1 MSRPEKWKQTFVKF
15 TVKLALDRHLTLKTL
30 DRYVSVELKVV
41 SYILENILFAGR
53 KDKLEKKKGLKY
65 KMEIKERRYGIDV
78 DLLNIDNCLK
88 WKLRLIH

>member
-1 MSRPEKWKQTFVKF
+1 M
-15 TVKLALDRHLTLKTL
+15 ALDRHLTLKTL

-41 SYILENILFAGR
+41 SYILGNILFAGR

-65 KMEIKERRYGIDV
+65 KMEIKERRYGIDI

-88 WKLRLIH
+88 